1 MITTRRFATALSL
14 LGAAFILYIGINY
27 LVAPESIATGFG
39 LPEWP
44 TGDAVAFMNL
54 KGVRDTVCGI
64 LILALL
70 ALGQRF
76 ALGVTMLALALIP
89 LGDMTTVLSYD
100 GSTAAA
106 FGIHGLTAAL
116 VALAGVLLIR
126 EPRDPAP
133 ARA

>member
-1 MITTRRFATALSL
+1 
-14 LGAAFILYIGINY
+14 
-27 LVAPESIATGFG
+27 
-39 LPEWP
+39 
-44 TGDAVAFMNL
+44 
-54 KGVRDTVCGI
+54 
-64 LILALL
+64 
-70 ALGQRF
+70 
-76 ALGVTMLALALIP
+76 P

-116 VALAGVLLIR
+116 VALAGALLIR